1 MRYILYITV
10 KNYKLCQSLSSKR
23 CQISTI
29 QARNKPKTP
38 LANELITFAH
48 YSSSIRFKDS
58 IISRIAFF
66 KGCNSIFYNPP
77 NLFSINLKIMMSY
90 DIT

>member
-66 KGCNSIFYNPP
+66 KGCNS
-77 NLFSINLKIMMSY
+77 FSIIHQ
-90 DIT
+90 I